1 MFRGQFT
8 YSIDSKGRIS
18 IPAKL
23 RKQVSPESNETF
35 IITQGT
41 ATCIDIYPL
50 DQWQLIEDKLLMLNP
65 FDPEDAKFIR
75 MISQYASEDKLDS
88 QARILIPQILIDYA
102 KIEKEVL
109 ILGALKKIE
118 VWNPSIYKEYLKKS
132 NETYE
137 QIAAKVM
144 AK

>member
-8 YSIDSKGRIS
+8 YSVDSKGRIS

-23 RKQVSPESNETF
+23 RRHVSAEANDTF
-35 IITQGT
+35 MMTRGTQ
-41 ATCIDIYPL
+41 TCIDIYPL
-50 DQWQLIEDKLLMLNP
+50 DQWLVFEEKLNNLNQFKP
-65 FDPEDAKFIR
+65 DDIRFIR
-75 MISQYASEDKLDS
+75 TLLQYASEDTLDS
-88 QARILIPQILIDYA
+88 QSRILVPQPLIEYA

-118 VWNPSIYKEYLKKS
+118 VWNPRIFDDYLKQS
-132 NETYE
+132 EETYE

-144 AK
+144 S

>member
-1 MFRGQFT
+1 MFRGQFS

-23 RKQVSPESNETF
+23 RKQVSPKSNETF

-41 ATCIDIYPL
+41 AACIDIYPL
-50 DQWQLIEDKLLMLNP
+50 DQWQLIEEKLLMLNP
-65 FDPEDAKFIR
+65 FDPKDAKFIR

-118 VWNPSIYKEYLKKS
+118 VWNPNIYKEYLKQS
-132 NETYE
+132 DETYE